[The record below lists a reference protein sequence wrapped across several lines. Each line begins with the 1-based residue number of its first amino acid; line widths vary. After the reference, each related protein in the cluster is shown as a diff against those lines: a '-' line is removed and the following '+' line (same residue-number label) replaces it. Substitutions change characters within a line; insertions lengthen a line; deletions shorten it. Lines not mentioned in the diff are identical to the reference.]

1 MGFDVG
7 MAQLLSAPPY
17 GAAGIIMFACAWFG
31 DRYRL
36 RGPILFGLACLGI
49 IGLPVLRWT
58 TPPGV
63 RYFGIFLICATAN
76 GGIPT
81 VMAYQANNIRG
92 QWKRAFASASLVGFG
107 GLGGIAGS
115 TVFRQQDSPVGI
127 VLPSIFAMLLTFTAE
142 LRPRNCLLHWC
153 KLSDLPHRGCQH
165 FGVQATEC
173 ESG

>member
-1 MGFDVG
+1 
-7 MAQLLSAPPY
+7 
-17 GAAGIIMFACAWFG
+17 
-31 DRYRL
+31 
-36 RGPILFGLACLGI
+36 
-49 IGLPVLRWT
+49 
-58 TPPGV
+58 
-63 RYFGIFLICATAN
+63 
-76 GGIPT
+76 
-81 VMAYQANNIRG
+81 MAYQANNIRG
-92 QWKRAFASASLVGFG
+92 QWKRAFASATLVGFG

>member
-1 MGFDVG
+1 MGFDIA
-7 MAQLLSAPPY
+7 MSQLLGAPPY

-58 TPPGV
+58 TTPGV

-92 QWKRAFASASLVGFG
+92 QWKRAFASATLVGFG

-127 VLPSIFAMLLTFTAE
+127 VRLRDFCNHTDVFRRILTSELPSAL
-142 LRPRNCLLHWC
+142 
-153 KLSDLPHRGCQH
+153 
-165 FGVQATEC
+165 VQTV
-173 ESG
+173 